1 MTATTTTYETVRY
14 DVQDHTAIVTLN
26 RPERLNAIIPQ
37 LRADT
42 VNAFREAD
50 ADDDVRS
57 IILTGAG
64 RGFCAGR
71 DLRAPENEPGSTMTA
86 EQAEASAHFPL
97 ILREVRKPVIAAV
110 NGPARG
116 AGCNLVFAADFRIVS
131 ERADFAVNFIERGIV
146 AEYALFF
153 LSRLVGLQR
162 ATEICMLGDVFDA
175 QLAHEWGLTRQ
186 LVPHE
191 ELMDSAL
198 DLAGRLASR
207 APLAV
212 QETKTLANRVH
223 YVTSEEFGSLQH
235 EANARLRETE
245 DWVEGVQAFREKRD
259 PQFRGR

>member
-1 MTATTTTYETVRY
+1 MTTTTSDETVRY

-26 RPERLNAIIPQ
+26 RPDRMNAIIPQ
-37 LRADT
+37 LRADV

-57 IILTGAG
+57 IILTGEG
-64 RGFCAGR
+64 RGFYAGR
-71 DLRAPENEPGSTMTA
+71 DLKAPENEPGSTMTA
-86 EQAEASAHFPL
+86 EQAEGSAQFPL
-97 ILREVRKPVIAAV
+97 IVRDVKKPVIAAV

-131 ERADFAVNFIERGIV
+131 DRANFAVNFIERGIV
-146 AEYALFF
+146 AEYSLFF

-175 QLAHEWGLTRQ
+175 EQAHEWGLTRQ

-191 ELMDSAL
+191 ELMDAAL
-198 DLAGRLASR
+198 DLAGRLATR

-212 QETKTLANRVH
+212 QETKILANRVH
-223 YVTSEEFGSLQH
+223 YVTAEEFGTLQN

-245 DWVEGVQAFREKRD
+245 DMAEGIRAFREKRE
-259 PQFRGR
+259 PRFEGR